1 MSIVNKMLL
10 NLKNATEINFFVD
23 VRIALTPPPSTVT
36 FCHTFLNPLP
46 PTSGRRLWTPL
57 SHV

>member
-1 MSIVNKMLL
+1 MSIVNKMLI

-46 PTSGRRLWTPL
+46 PTSGRRYGRP
-57 SHV
+57 